1 LKIIIWNLWHLILK
15 FLIYKLLYMT
25 IDITI
30 FIISVIIGIGIIY
43 ISNEPTQILIK
54 YPNGTDKTIYVD
66 KENVCYRYVKKEL

>member
-1 LKIIIWNLWHLILK
+1 
-15 FLIYKLLYMT
+15 MT